1 MKVER
6 RIDIAAPPERIY
18 DLLMDARRLEDWVTI
33 HAGLEDA
40 PAGDLREGSEL
51 TQLLKLAGQRFHVD
65 WKVVEAERPSRVVW
79 EGRGPIHSRAR
90 VIYDLTRDG
99 DGTSFSYL
107 NEYKL
112 PGGPL
117 GRLGGR
123 AFQRISAR
131 EADRSL
137 EQLKRVSER

>member
-18 DLLMDARRLEDWVTI
+18 DLLMDPRRLADWVSI
-33 HAGLEDA
+33 HAGLKDA
-40 PAGDLREGSEL
+40 PDGDLREGSEL
-51 TQLLKLAGQRFHVD
+51 TQCLKLAGRRINVD
-65 WKVVEAERPSRVVW
+65 WTVVEAERPARVVW
-79 EGRGPIHSRAR
+79 EGRGPVHSRAR

-99 DGTSFSYL
+99 EGTSFSYL

-112 PGGPL
+112 PGGPI

-123 AFQRISAR
+123 AFQRISDR

-137 EQLKRVSER
+137 EQLKRLSEG

>member
-6 RIDIAAPPERIY
+6 RIDIAAPPDRIY
-18 DLLMDARRLEDWVTI
+18 DVLMDPRRLEDWVTI
-33 HAGLEDA
+33 HAGLKDA
-40 PAGDLREGSEL
+40 PDGDLREGSEL
-51 TQLLKLAGQRFHVD
+51 TQWLKLAGRRIHVD

-79 EGRGPIHSRAR
+79 EGHGPVHSRAR
-90 VIYDLTRDG
+90 VIYDLTREG
-99 DGTSFSYL
+99 EGTSFCYL

-123 AFQRISAR
+123 ALERISGR

-137 EQLKRVSER
+137 ERLKQLSES